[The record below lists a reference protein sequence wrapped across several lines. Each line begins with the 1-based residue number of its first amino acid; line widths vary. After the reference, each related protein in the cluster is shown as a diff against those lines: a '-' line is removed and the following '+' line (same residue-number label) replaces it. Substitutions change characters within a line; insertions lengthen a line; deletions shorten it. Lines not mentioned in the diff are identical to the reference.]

1 MNKELVLE
9 ILGDITWFMGIL
21 ILQSH
26 KYDDVA
32 TKKDAEVAA
41 TMMRDLSNALGF
53 SEDDITA
60 IITYSDNKLNVQI
73 IDEEE

>member
-26 KYDDVA
+26 KYNDIA
-32 TKKDAEVAA
+32 TKKDAELSA
-41 TMMRDLSNALGF
+41 TMMKDLCNALGF
-53 SEDDITA
+53 SEDDIIA
-60 IITYSDNKLNVQI
+60 VITYSNNKLNQY

>member
-60 IITYSDNKLNVQI
+60 IITYSDNKLNQI
-73 IDEEE
+73 KDEEE

>member
-73 IDEEE
+73 KDEEE

>member
-26 KYDDVA
+26 KYDDIA

-60 IITYSDNKLNVQI
+60 IITYSDNKLNIQI
-73 IDEEE
+73 KDEEE

>member
-9 ILGDITWFMGIL
+9 MLGDITWFMGIL
-21 ILQSH
+21 ILQSN
-26 KYDDVA
+26 KYNDVGTREDSA
-32 TKKDAEVAA
+32 LAA
-41 TMMRDLSNALGF
+41 NMMRDLCNALGF

-60 IITYSDNKLNVQI
+60 IITYSDNKLNQI